1 MGKRQAVDFPPASGL
16 SGANNDIIGWE
27 PTS

>member
-1 MGKRQAVDFPPASGL
+1 MGKRQAVDFPLASGL
-16 SGANNDIIGWE
+16 SGANNNTIGWE